1 VQLLN
6 QVICQHF
13 YRQGMLD
20 IADELAQ
27 VMPLLVL
34 INVGHM
40 VNTTVTTIMLRYR
53 QICLNLVHI
62 IINEA
67 PKIDFNI
74 ILPSHRPSNL
84 M

>member
-1 VQLLN
+1 MQLLN

-34 INVGHM
+34 ITMGHM
-40 VNTTVTTIMLRYR
+40 VNTTMTTIMLGYK
-53 QICLNLVHI
+53 QICLNLAHI
-62 IINEA
+62 IIN
-67 PKIDFNI
+67 
-74 ILPSHRPSNL
+74 
-84 M
+84 